1 MSYPRGRAVAYK
13 SNVVQDLGA
22 GVGTAWSFK
31 GPKGKKGRI
40 IDVGMHI
47 TETFTATTLAGM
59 VLVGTAADPN
69 YYAQLEMGLA
79 ADTDFWNV
87 DDDPDAILIEALPA
101 DTQVEVTHS
110 APTGGT
116 PAGIGWPVVVVEWYD

>member
-1 MSYPRGRAVAYK
+1 MSYPHGRVITYK

-31 GPKGKKGRI
+31 GPKGKVGRI

-47 TETFTATTLAGM
+47 TETFTADTLAGM
-59 VLVGTAADPN
+59 VLVGTEGDPN
-69 YYAQLEMGLA
+69 KYAQLEMGLA
-79 ADTDFWNV
+79 AATNFWNTV
-87 DDDPDAILIEALPA
+87 DDTDAILIETLPA

-110 APTGGT
+110 SPTDGT
-116 PAGIGWPVVVVEWYD
+116 PAGIGWPQVSVEWY